1 MKNNKKILFVI
12 FLFSLFVVSCDEF
25 LDETPDN
32 RTEVDTA
39 EKVRKILVSAYP
51 STTYGLVAELSS
63 DNVDDIGAENPYS
76 DRFSEQIVFWED
88 ITETDN
94 DSPTSIW
101 EGCYSAIANANQAL
115 AGIEALGDDSLSAEK
130 GEALIA
136 RAYAHF
142 VLVNMFSKH
151 YNTQT
156 SNVDLGIPY
165 LETAETTLNPQYD
178 RGTVAYVYEKIN
190 EDIEAALPLIRD
202 DIYDVPKYHFNVKAS
217 YAFAARFNLYYENW
231 AKAKEYATVVLTANP
246 TSVLRNWEAQS
257 LVVRSQ
263 LPASTAFYEDTSNLL
278 TQAYTSISGVHFG
291 AYYTGSRFNHTS
303 ELSARESLGVALPWA
318 SNAGLYPYYRPFVYN
333 AANLNKTLFM
343 KMPYLFE
350 YTDPVAGIGYSKT
363 IKSPFT
369 SDETL
374 IVRAEANVM
383 LKDYSA
389 ALEDLNTFTRNYN
402 QLSPDTDIAEVNTF
416 YNGVAYSTEDNATQK
431 KVLSPKFTI
440 EAGTQE
446 NMLHYTLQLRRI
458 LTMHDGLRWFDN
470 KRYGMVIPRY
480 QYTETAPI
488 VVDVLTADDPRKAV
502 QLPQDV
508 ISAGLTPN
516 PR

>member
-1 MKNNKKILFVI
+1 M
-12 FLFSLFVVSCDEF
+12 SCEDF

-51 STTYGLVAELSS
+51 STTYGMVAELSS
-63 DNVDDIGAENPYS
+63 DNVDDIGADNPYS
-76 DRFSEQIVFWED
+76 DRFTEQVVFWED
-88 ITETDN
+88 VTETDN
-94 DSPTSIW
+94 DSPTYVW

-115 AGIEALGDDSLSAEK
+115 EGIEALNDDSLSAEK

-151 YNTQT
+151 YNTQS
-156 SNVDLGIPY
+156 SNTDLGVPY

-178 RGTVAYVYEKIN
+178 RGSVSEVYEKIN
-190 EDIEAALPLIRD
+190 KDIETALPLIRD
-202 DIYDVPKYHFNVKAS
+202 DIYDVPKYHFNVKAA

-231 AKAKEYATVVLTANP
+231 EKAKEYATKVLTANP
-246 TSVLRNWEAQS
+246 SSLLRDWEAQS

-278 TQAYTSISGVHFG
+278 TQAYSSASGVHFG

-303 ELSARESLGVALPWA
+303 QLSDRESLGVALPWA
-318 SNAGLYPYYRPFVYN
+318 SNAGLYPYYRAFVYN

-350 YTDPVAGIGYSKT
+350 YTDAVAGIGFSKT

-369 SDETL
+369 YDETL
-374 IVRAEANVM
+374 MVRAEANVM
-383 LKDYSA
+383 LKDYNA
-389 ALEDLNTFTRNYN
+389 ALEDLNTFGGNYYN
-402 QLSPDTDIAEVNTF
+402 YGGGITTIDQINTF
-416 YNGVAYSTEDNATQK
+416 YTGVAYSTEDDATQK
-431 KVLSPKFTI
+431 KVLSPKFTV

-470 KRYGMVIPRY
+470 KRYGMVVPRY
-480 QYTETAPI
+480 QYTDSEPI
-488 VVDVLTADDPRKAV
+488 VVDVLTADDPRKAI
-502 QLPQDV
+502 QLPLDV